1 MSSQPQAQAKV
12 KISLLWKITLPFML
26 LALVIGLGA
35 TVIVNRLI
43 GEEELSRF
51 LRQLADSGQQAT
63 DAVVRSEQDLLEIER
78 LVANTEGV
86 AEALFA
92 SSAEDLRTL
101 VLPIVVNA
109 GLDTVTVIDTDGIS
123 LLAVRRGLDAPPGE
137 YDTLRG
143 EAYYADWAFIQRV
156 LDEVADQD
164 IGDKHTGV
172 ESIRLGAEQTSV
184 FMVAGPVF
192 DRRGSLVGAVV
203 VGAYLKN
210 MVDDLANQAAA
221 NIAVYDLL
229 TGLPLSTTHE
239 PEQLSDLALSEDEIA
254 KALDADDGQSPVR
267 LIDVSGTEY
276 FEVLTPFVARQGS
289 QEFGILGVSLLR
301 IEFAAG
307 DTDTPQLVIRIGAV
321 ALAAIVLIGLLISN
335 SITRPLIALVNASS
349 EIAKGNLD
357 TSVVE
362 SGSDEIGVLARTF
375 NQMVD
380 GLKEGWIY
388 RDLLGRTVT
397 PEVREQLKHSLVT
410 GGTLLSGQST
420 KATILYADFRGF
432 TSMAEQ
438 SDPSE
443 VMNTLNDYFAGVVP
457 IISLHGGVVNKFD
470 GDALMAFFGILPTY
484 LPPHIS
490 ALKATHAGVEMLELI
505 NRMNDERASKGAKP
519 FEIGIGISTG
529 SVIAGGLGSEERV
542 HYTVVGDT
550 VNVAQRIQQIAGEHG
565 LVVSQDTYRYLG
577 SAKDQFDFGRI
588 GKARLRGKDQP
599 VMVYEV
605 QGRLSRLISVREVED
620 TIERFAS
627 KMIHKTVPPSE
638 ETE

>member
-1 MSSQPQAQAKV
+1 
-12 KISLLWKITLPFML
+12 
-26 LALVIGLGA
+26 LGA

-307 DTDTPQLVIRIGAV
+307 DTDTPQLVIRICAV